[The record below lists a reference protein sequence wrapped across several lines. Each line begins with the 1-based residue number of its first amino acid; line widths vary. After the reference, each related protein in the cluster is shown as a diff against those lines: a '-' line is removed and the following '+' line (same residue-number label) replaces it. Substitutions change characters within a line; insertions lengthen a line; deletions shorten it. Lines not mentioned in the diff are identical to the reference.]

1 MNCDDTEKV
10 IHDCWFLTAL
20 FGQII
25 ASIVSIV
32 LSILVVLLTAMLYL
46 YIAHSFLIIITLT
59 IHLAYYFFTDPC
71 TLSIPSAVCSGL
83 HFPAVCCMLSFVL
96 LQFFMVVER
105 SVALWKRLHYES
117 YGPKLAVTLV
127 LLSVILPPTTVI
139 LAMGGLHSPETHIF
153 CGFADG
159 DSGHNLIGFTWAMC
173 GINLIT
179 LIIASF
185 LEQAPLPT
193 KVFRSQ
199 FVLSASR
206 RRYDHSYYP
215 PFDIISNYFLCGV
228 FWLYSRFLII
238 RKAVDKVT
246 YLILNAAT
254 YIIPYYTVVSP
265 ILMWFTIRWSQQ
277 LKQSRLKN
285 IVNQTSNDY
294 FNAQKEMWQ

>member
-1 MNCDDTEKV
+1 
-10 IHDCWFLTAL
+10 
-20 FGQII
+20 
-25 ASIVSIV
+25 
-32 LSILVVLLTAMLYL
+32 MLYL

-71 TLSIPSAVCSGL
+71 TFSIPSAVCSGL
-83 HFPAVCCMLSFVL
+83 HFPAVCCMLSFVI

-159 DSGHNLIGFTWAMC
+159 DSGHNLIGFTSAMG

-179 LIIASF
+179 LIIATILLFLNRLLSQRKSF
-185 LEQAPLPT
+185 DLN
-193 KVFRSQ
+193 S
-199 FVLSASR
+199 
-206 RRYDHSYYP
+206 SYQ
-215 PFDIISNYFLCGV
+215 LREGAT
-228 FWLYSRFLII
+228 II
-238 RKAVDKVT
+238 RIILPLTSFQTTFCAVYFGCILAFLSFEDVVDKVT

-294 FNAQKEMWQ
+294 FNAQKKMWQ